1 MHDQLVANF
10 KSERHST
17 ASILVSLK
25 AGIYPHSTFWRLAWL
40 TRDKNEIFL
49 PWIFVNTPCD
59 TQTCTCMQSQ
69 SQFISIPYINLFD
82 SSPMRKYPTKK
93 QMQRL
98 VVTLKWNN
106 TRLSQDID
114 QKACRSLHFQRKSV
128 SISIKISG
136 LGNLQ
141 CLNDVYSF
149 AVTFLFSDTTHVA
162 FFLHV
167 ADDCCSAEEPNGKS
181 SDTVYSILLLLCAFE
196 KCILKLFYF
205 ALKVVRKENAHNL
218 RSSNRLTSWASF
230 LWTAFIWRAVWWPQT
245 HWQRAKVKEVLS
257 PPYPLVLISAVHPC
271 MT

>member
-1 MHDQLVANF
+1 MLLLPDIRNSSAQLGSYFSLHIIYIHTHISQEVTFMHDQLVASF

-25 AGIYPHSTFWRLAWL
+25 AGIYPCSTFWRL

-49 PWIFVNTPCD
+49 PWIFVDTPCD
-59 TQTCTCMQSQ
+59 IQTCTCMQSQ

-82 SSPMRKYPTKK
+82 SSPMHKYSTKK

-106 TRLSQDID
+106 IRLSQDID

-149 AVTFLFSDTTHVA
+149 AVMLLFSDTTHVA
-162 FFLHV
+162 SLVHV
-167 ADDCCSAEEPNGKS
+167 ADVCRSAEEANGKS
-181 SDTVYSILLLLCAFE
+181 SDTVYFIFVLFCTFK
-196 KCILKLFYF
+196 KCHLKLLYF
-205 ALKVVRKENAHNL
+205 VLKVVRKC
-218 RSSNRLTSWASF
+218 S
-230 LWTAFIWRAVWWPQT
+230 
-245 HWQRAKVKEVLS
+245 
-257 PPYPLVLISAVHPC
+257 
-271 MT
+271 